1 MEWGNKLN
9 TKKKILVVD
18 DKGMNRYMLGGIFRD
33 KKLAAVWKRLRLL
46 TRSMINWR

>member
-33 KKLAAVWKRLRLL
+33 NYEIIEAGGGMEAIATGKVR
-46 TRSMINWR
+46 

>member
-18 DKGMNRYMLGGIFRD
+18 DKGMNRYMLGEYFVITMR
-33 KKLAAVWKRLRLL
+33 
-46 TRSMINWR
+46 